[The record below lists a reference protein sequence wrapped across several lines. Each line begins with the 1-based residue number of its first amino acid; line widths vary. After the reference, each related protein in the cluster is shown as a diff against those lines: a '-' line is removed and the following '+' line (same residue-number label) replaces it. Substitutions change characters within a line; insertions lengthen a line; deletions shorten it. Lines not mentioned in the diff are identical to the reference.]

1 LKSGKEIKGFR
12 RMEEQEGRNSFNV
25 KEREERRGEV

>member
-1 LKSGKEIKGFR
+1 VEGREGDKRFR

-25 KEREERRGEV
+25 NEREV